1 MGQRGRRK
9 GSIGIKSKEA
19 ILMVAAEEFAEH
31 GFHQTKIS
39 TIVKR
44 SGLTQPSFYLYF
56 SSKDAI
62 FQELVHTFRNELIN
76 LTKGSR
82 LESSLDHSVLPS
94 NIVSGLIEVLDFFY
108 NHEHLTRIGFYI
120 SDDAEEIKQAMK
132 RHLTENLIA
141 EQRDNYFRKD
151 LDMKTVAECII
162 GAIERLTIT
171 KLFTNEKSPHQLANE
186 IVDIY
191 FYGLQNRETM
201 H

>member
-9 GSIGIKSKEA
+9 GAIGVKSKEA

-44 SGLTQPSFYLYF
+44 TGLTQPSFYLYF
-56 SSKDAI
+56 SSKEAI
-62 FQELVHTFRNELIN
+62 FQELVHMFRNELIN
-76 LTKGSR
+76 LTKDSR
-82 LESSLDHSVLPS
+82 LESSLDNRVIPS
-94 NIVSGLIEVLDFFY
+94 NIVSGLIEIFEFFA
-108 NHEHLTRIGFYI
+108 NHQHLTRVGFYI
-120 SDDAEEIKQAMK
+120 ADESEEIKQAM
-132 RHLTENLIA
+132 RNHLTENLLA
-141 EQRDNYFRKD
+141 EQRDHYFRKD

-162 GAIERLTIT
+162 GAIERLTIN
-171 KLFTNEKSPHQLANE
+171 KLFTNEKSPQQLAYE